1 MTSNSFW
8 VKNGEPGQWEALSC
22 AINFQ
27 LQSLPITASLH
38 LLSVSCIHVITSA
51 VTFTEN
57 LCSWDHSEKGWVEY
71 SSEDKKKQVKESRV
85 CHNQSQHTQ
94 LICPC
99 HLFHASLLETLSAPN
114 VRKHCVPSRDELLPL
129 CVCSLAG
136 LRASTHAI
144 SFLEGLFSTPSGPS
158 FSHIQT
164 LFLKKIMFLFQRE
177 QNLCQILKYDVH
189 M

>member
-1 MTSNSFW
+1 MFL
-8 VKNGEPGQWEALSC
+8 GPQWERLS
-22 AINFQ
+22 
-27 LQSLPITASLH
+27 
-38 LLSVSCIHVITSA
+38 
-51 VTFTEN
+51 
-57 LCSWDHSEKGWVEY
+57 WVLIRGQ
-71 SSEDKKKQVKESRV
+71 KKQVKESRV

-99 HLFHASLLETLSAPN
+99 HLFHASLLEPLSAPN
-114 VRKHCVPSRDELLPL
+114 VRKHCVPSRDEFLPL

-164 LFLKKIMFLFQRE
+164 LSLKKNYVSHAHNFRFCWINYLSGRMFPVEEMVGIPLLGIL
-177 QNLCQILKYDVH
+177 NLRYVSHLLILGSSWQ
-189 M
+189 

>member
-1 MTSNSFW
+1 MFL
-8 VKNGEPGQWEALSC
+8 GPQWERLS
-22 AINFQ
+22 
-27 LQSLPITASLH
+27 
-38 LLSVSCIHVITSA
+38 
-51 VTFTEN
+51 
-57 LCSWDHSEKGWVEY
+57 WVLIRGQ
-71 SSEDKKKQVKESRV
+71 KKQVKESRV

-99 HLFHASLLETLSAPN
+99 HLFHASLLEPLSAPN

-164 LFLKKIMFLFQRE
+164 LSLKKNYVSIPERTEFVPDFKIWCSYVIFFFCEKTL
-177 QNLCQILKYDVH
+177 LIQILTLFVELSL
-189 M
+189 ML